1 MLGNASN
8 PMLAQAEQGIQAKIP
23 QAKQAD
29 FQKVIQAGLTIMYSP
44 KLEQQRNAN
53 LANSKD
59 PISDASQGASRL
71 VMNLYQQSGKKL
83 TPDLMISAS
92 VIFALEYLDLVAKAG
107 KVQITP
113 DMIAQATQK
122 TVEAVL
128 PLFKAPDGS
137 QVLSTDKIQQIGAQL
152 QSQTG
157 QGAPQGAAPA
167 AAPSGGI
174 ISNAMQGA

>member
-23 QAKQAD
+23 QDKQAD

-71 VMNLYQQSGKKL
+71 ILNLYQQSGKKL
-83 TPDLMISAS
+83 TPDLLIPAAI
-92 VIFALEYLDLVAKAG
+92 IFALEYLDLVAKAG
-107 KVQITP
+107 KTQITP
-113 DMIAQATQK
+113 DMIAQVTQAT
-122 TVEAVL
+122 VNSVL
-128 PLFKAPDGS
+128 PLFKDPQGNP
-137 QVLSTDKIQQIGAQL
+137 VLSLDKIQQMGAAAQQQQGS
-152 QSQTG
+152 QSQA
-157 QGAPQGAAPA
+157 APQQA

-174 ISNAMQGA
+174 IGSAMQGA